1 MNHSM
6 LTRLVTPCV
15 AAGAIIGS
23 ALIASAG
30 EPCPGFVAGETR
42 PETDPPAV
50 QWEDGWLVPYEETI
64 PGTDVTFRMVPV
76 PGGTFQRQRKGR
88 AETSSS
94 PENNSGNTGKQ
105 RKTAGEQ
112 HRSTLES
119 TIHRPL
125 QPAQAAQTAGSTAAT
140 PGRTSPAPW
149 SPAPWS
155 ETHPAKQIVARLLPR
170 LPRLPHQIGVELGY
184 PFGGHSH
191 AGLFQKVGQQ
201 PKSTL
206 GQN

>member
-1 MNHSM
+1 MTI
-6 LTRLVTPCV
+6 LRLLELCFQEGRQKQRP
-15 AAGAIIGS
+15 
-23 ALIASAG
+23 ALPRHCITTTQ
-30 EPCPGFVAGETR
+30 P
-42 PETDPPAV
+42 
-50 QWEDGWLVPYEETI
+50 
-64 PGTDVTFRMVPV
+64 TDV
-76 PGGTFQRQRKGR
+76 QNQRKGR

-94 PENNSGNTGKQ
+94 PENNSGNTEKQ

-155 ETHPAKQIVARLLPR
+155 ETPPAKQIVARLLPR
-170 LPRLPHQIGVELGY
+170 LPRLPHQIGIELGY

-206 GQN
+206 SQD